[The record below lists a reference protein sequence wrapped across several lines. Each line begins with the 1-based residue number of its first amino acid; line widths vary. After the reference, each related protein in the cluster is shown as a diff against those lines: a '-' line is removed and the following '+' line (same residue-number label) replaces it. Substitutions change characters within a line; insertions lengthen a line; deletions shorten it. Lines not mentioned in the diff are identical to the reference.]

1 MTYPISR
8 YLNVQQASYPSFS
21 ADGRHLAFLSDITGM
36 AQVWRVDLAHVD
48 QAIPWPD
55 QLTFAEDRV
64 LSVHASPVAGD
75 NRLLYSHDLGGNE
88 NAQLFLLNTAT
99 GVETC
104 LTDGYDQA
112 MHIPGEWS
120 ADGRF
125 FLFAANRRHPA
136 LFDLYLQPL
145 DGGSDRLLWQNEA
158 PGFLAGAVFS
168 PGNRRAVVSRMASS
182 FHHDLFEIN
191 LETGDVRQL
200 NQPDKSARYPVARY
214 NRDGRSLYVTTDR
227 DSDFLHLAQLDL
239 ATLTWET
246 LLAPNGDI
254 ELLALSPN
262 GRYLATVVNKA
273 GRGELELI
281 DLSMSLARIVPMTG
295 DVPGIAG
302 WADGRLVFSADSS
315 RLAFSYTSAIHTSDV
330 YVWNLDLNQ
339 DDVRPVTRS
348 SHGGIPIDRFA
359 APELVHYP
367 SFDGRD
373 IPAWFYRPR
382 PNPTGL
388 QASVA
393 LTEMSKDPSGL
404 PINVAS
410 AEISKDPSGLPV
422 VVIVHGGPESQFRP
436 NFNFLV
442 QYLVHRGYAVL
453 APNVR
458 GSTGYGKVYSHLD
471 DVEKRMDSVTDLA
484 YAARWLKARAEIDG
498 NRIVVYGGSY
508 GGFMVLAALTH
519 YPDLWAAGVDI
530 VGISNLATFLENTSD
545 YRRAHREAEYG
556 RLDHERDFLESIAP
570 MNHVDK
576 IKVPLMVIHG
586 ANDPRVPLS
595 EAEQLVA
602 ALRRRNV
609 PVEFL
614 VFDDEGHGIAKRKNK
629 RIVYPAVANFLDSVV
644 AGKQ

>member
-1 MTYPISR
+1 MTYPITH
-8 YLNVQQASYPSFS
+8 YLNVQQATYPSFS
-21 ADGRHLAFLSDITGM
+21 ADGRHLAFLSDITGI
-36 AQVWRVDLAHVD
+36 AQVWQVDLAHGD

-64 LSVHASPVAGD
+64 LSIHYSPVPGD

-88 NAQLFLLNTAT
+88 NAQLFLLDTAT
-99 GVETC
+99 GVESC
-104 LTDGYDQA
+104 LTDGHDQA

-120 ADGRF
+120 ADGRS
-125 FLFAANRRHPA
+125 FLFAANRRHRA

-145 DGGSDRLLWQNEA
+145 DGAVARLVWQNEA
-158 PGFLAGAVFS
+158 PGFLINPAVS
-168 PGNRRAVVSRMASS
+168 PDGRRAVVTRMASS
-182 FHHDLFEIN
+182 FCHDLFEVN
-191 LETGDVRQL
+191 LATGEVRPL
-200 NQPDKSARYPVARY
+200 NSPDKEARYPSARYS
-214 NRDGRSLYVTTDR
+214 RDGRSLYLTTDL

-239 ATLTWET
+239 ATLTSET

-254 ELLALSPN
+254 DVLALSPN

-273 GRGELELI
+273 GLGQLEVI
-281 DLSMSLARIVPMTG
+281 DLSMSLARTVPMAD
-295 DVPGIAG
+295 DVPAVVS
-302 WADGRLVFSADSS
+302 WADGRLVFSADSG
-315 RLAFSYTSAIHTSDV
+315 RLAFSYTSATRTSDV

-348 SHGGIPIDRFA
+348 SHGGIPVDRFA

-367 SFDGRD
+367 TFDGRD
-373 IPAWFYRPR
+373 IPAWFYRPHQ
-382 PNPTGL
+382 NPTGL
-388 QASVA
+388 QA
-393 LTEMSKDPSGL
+393 K
-404 PINVAS
+404 S
-410 AEISKDPSGLPV
+410 ADSSGLPV

-436 NFNFLV
+436 NFNFLA
-442 QYLVHRGYAVL
+442 QYLVHRGYAVF

-458 GSTGYGKVYSHLD
+458 GSTGYGKAYSHLD

-484 YAARWLKARAEIDG
+484 YAARWIKAQPEIDG

-629 RIVYPAVANFLDSVV
+629 QVAYPAVVNFLDSVV

>member
-8 YLNVQQASYPSFS
+8 YLNVQQATYPSFS
-21 ADGRHLAFLSDITGM
+21 ADGRCLAFLSDITGM
-36 AQVWRVDLAHVD
+36 AQVWQVDLAQVD
-48 QAIPWPD
+48 EAIPWPD
-55 QLTFAEDRV
+55 QLTFAADRV
-64 LSVHASPVAGD
+64 LSVQYSPIAGD

-88 NAQLFLLNTAT
+88 NAQLFLLDT
-99 GVETC
+99 GTGEEFC
-104 LTDGYDQA
+104 LTDGYDEA

-125 FLFAANRRHPA
+125 FLFAANRRHRA

-145 DGGSDRLLWQNEA
+145 DGGAARLVWQNEA
-158 PGFLAGAVFS
+158 PGFLTNLVFS
-168 PGNRRAVVSRMASS
+168 PDGRRAVVSRMASS
-182 FHHDLFEIN
+182 FSHDLFQVN
-191 LETGDVRQL
+191 LATGEVQQL
-200 NQPDKSARYPVARY
+200 SPPDKEARYPIARY
-214 NRDGRSLYVTTDR
+214 SRDGRSLYLTSDR

-246 LLAPNGDI
+246 LVAPNGDI

-281 DLSMSLARIVPMTG
+281 DLSMSLARTVPMAS
-295 DVPGIAG
+295 DVPGIIG
-302 WADGRLVFSADSS
+302 WADGRLVFSADSN
-315 RLAFSYTSAIHTSDV
+315 RLAFSYTSAVRTSDV
-330 YVWNLDLNQ
+330 YVWNLDLNR

-348 SHGGIPIDRFA
+348 SHGGIPVDRFA
-359 APELVHYP
+359 APELIHYP
-367 SFDGRD
+367 TFDDRE
-373 IPAWFYRPR
+373 IPAWFYRPQK
-382 PNPTGL
+382 PDFSEKFGF
-388 QASVA
+388 S
-393 LTEMSKDPSGL
+393 
-404 PINVAS
+404 
-410 AEISKDPSGLPV
+410 LPV

-436 NFNFLV
+436 NFNFLA
-442 QYLVHRGYAVL
+442 QYLVHCGYAVF

-458 GSTGYGKVYSHLD
+458 GSTGYGKTYSHLD

-484 YAARWLKARAEIDG
+484 YAARWLGARPEIDG
-498 NRIVVYGGSY
+498 GRIVVYGGSY

-530 VGISNLATFLENTSD
+530 VGISNLATFLENTSH

-595 EAEQLVA
+595 EAEQLVT

-614 VFDDEGHGIAKRKNK
+614 VFDDEGHGIAKLKNK
-629 RIVYPAVANFLDSVV
+629 RVAYPAVVNFLDRVV
-644 AGKQ
+644 AAAESSNQSAVGNKNPTGATKRIT